1 MKIFVKN
8 NFFTVYK
15 ILRYIF
21 IRLDLFL
28 KFFVKIFSNNI
39 YFFKLKNTRSY
50 LNDNINNTYDI
61 IYKDSNL
68 IRNPPCALNDHIH
81 WKFTTESIKAFPE
94 AYVATI
100 NNGRV
105 IGSAGFV
112 VTDDNHLL
120 YDLHFPYVCSM
131 FMSEFHKQFFF
142 SKYPMKVNKL
152 AVLSYVWIDN
162 YFHWLFEVLP
172 RIHLIMQKTNEIEYY
187 VMNGIPHIFKEDTL
201 HILGI
206 DKEKIIYANKETLI
220 YAEELICPSLPGESG
235 NIPMWVVNFLR
246 KHYLV
251 QNIHR
256 NKKIYISR
264 KKAINNRRILNET
277 DVVDSLYKFGFETYT
292 LEDLPFRDQVNLFAS
307 AEVVIAPHGAGL
319 SNLVF
324 SSSQVKV
331 LEIFSPKYVN
341 PCYYNL
347 CNAIGIQYYYLI
359 GEGKSPKPY
368 KDPHKV
374 SDNIIVDINQLMSA
388 VNRLLSIA

>member
-1 MKIFVKN
+1 
-8 NFFTVYK
+8 
-15 ILRYIF
+15 
-21 IRLDLFL
+21 
-28 KFFVKIFSNNI
+28 
-39 YFFKLKNTRSY
+39 
-50 LNDNINNTYDI
+50 
-61 IYKDSNL
+61 
-68 IRNPPCALNDHIH
+68 
-81 WKFTTESIKAFPE
+81 
-94 AYVATI
+94 
-100 NNGRV
+100 
-105 IGSAGFV
+105 
-112 VTDDNHLL
+112 
-120 YDLHFPYVCSM
+120 
-131 FMSEFHKQFFF
+131 
-142 SKYPMKVNKL
+142 
-152 AVLSYVWIDN
+152 
-162 YFHWLFEVLP
+162 
-172 RIHLIMQKTNEIEYY
+172 
-187 VMNGIPHIFKEDTL
+187 L